1 MEKRTAIFPK
11 LPGILLFLRQ
21 LDLLRN
27 ADHFVCF
34 LRKKNRKNTQRKGEA
49 RAGEGVPVLSYS
61 LSLDFTVLIILSFQS
76 QGRL

>member
-34 LRKKNRKNTQRKGEA
+34 LRKKIGKIHNGRAKREPA
-49 RAGEGVPVLSYS
+49 RVCLFCHTLCLSIS
-61 LSLDFTVLIILSFQS
+61 PF
-76 QGRL
+76 